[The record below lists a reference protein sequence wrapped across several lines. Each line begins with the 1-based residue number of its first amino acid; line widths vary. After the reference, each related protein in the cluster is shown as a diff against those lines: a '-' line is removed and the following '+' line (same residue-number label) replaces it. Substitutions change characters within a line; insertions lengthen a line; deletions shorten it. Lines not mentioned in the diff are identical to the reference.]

1 MRGRD
6 NEEEGRRV
14 CEECARLCSAV
25 QDQDRQQGLGLVDSR
40 LAELIRARAWQSET
54 CAGPPSWLDTFEN
67 TCRLLADPD
76 STDSDAKPAGN
87 RGDRE
92 AARLFVNDVI
102 RDAYGPYVRQ
112 VVCNGRLDAGPC
124 VRVLQ
129 AVGAWAAGYIADARR
144 PQSKGMNKLANTVWT
159 AMYDAFAGRAPADRN
174 AAYRQ
179 MGAEGMGVLVETA
192 GRCLEA
198 MHAGGG
204 AATTPTS
211 VTSANMSR
219 ALKFLV
225 SNFGRMLVL
234 MGEGD
239 GDGVLRNRTES
250 WMLVREPVFQMWR
263 CLGRYVDMDMG
274 RDPFDGIGLMY
285 KALALAFEQAVG
297 DPVPWWVESAG
308 NGGLGG
314 EISPDIVRVLA
325 NVLINGSGRMS
336 EVALETMSV
345 AVRSLV
351 GSLAAVRVVHAAV
364 RGGEGGEG
372 GGENCATEWVTG
384 GDEDLNAE
392 AAAGTSKNA
401 GDDRFMDDVEAG
413 ILEFMSRC
421 VDTSP
426 GVFKRT
432 LYFIMEYLLRPHPL
446 VEELLCRVVMGVMEW
461 GRAGG
466 WEALQVDCMTMICD
480 MLDKSVSCDEDLG
493 LSPGVQ
499 QGVHVLAAAMLTA
512 RDDAMAR
519 VAEARFSGVAATTSS
534 PASMPAGS
542 SMTISTTT
550 TTTTSTSTVDVYGA
564 VRLAV
569 YLRAMACSVSSG
581 NAHLYANAS
590 VQQTLRGQL
599 ARICHVHAKRA
610 RGSDVGDVDVDVNLL
625 LAWTAECLLHASR
638 VVSLSVGPLSERQV
652 ANGATPLAETLCS
665 AIEQLSGRVV
675 LSAAPASPR
684 LQRAAVLLDVAI
696 RTMSSCLSPS
706 LPSKRKTSVDGLDA
720 ALDAFDASLPAAGW
734 LVGLAPT
741 RTQRPTSRMRRV
753 FGSALDVDATMPLQY
768 LAMQSYKDYVSFSD
782 GGVSDGAQALD
793 VLPKSRIVGG
803 GISAEFKARLTPYL
817 VGLEY
822 SSYSEHVDGAG
833 EAGEYNR
840 LMAHAKSLERA
851 FNLHGGD
858 GGVSKRVHRQVVA
871 SEAPNGVL
879 DRLLA
884 AQQALAQ
891 AINLAQAEGSLDE
904 ATFSSVCR
912 IQSDLNTIF
921 SNF

>member
-6 NEEEGRRV
+6 NEEEDRRV

-25 QDQDRQQGLGLVDSR
+25 QDQDRQEGGLGLVDSR
-40 LAELIRARAWQSET
+40 LAELIRARAWQTET
-54 CAGPPSWLDTFEN
+54 CAGPPSWLDAFEN

-76 STDSDAKPAGN
+76 GADGADCGAKPVGN

-92 AARLFVNDVI
+92 VARLFVNDVI

-112 VVCNGRLDAGPC
+112 VVSNGRLDAGPC

-144 PQSKGMNKLANTVWT
+144 PQSRGMNKLANTVWT

-179 MGAEGMGVLVETA
+179 MGAGGMGVLVETA

-204 AATTPTS
+204 AATTAT
-211 VTSANMSR
+211 TATTAAANMSK

-263 CLGRYVDMDMG
+263 CLGRYVDMDRE

-314 EISPDIVRVLA
+314 EISPDIVQVLA
-325 NVLINGSGRMS
+325 NVLIKGSGRMS
-336 EVALETMSV
+336 EGALETMS
-345 AVRSLV
+345 ATVRSLV

-384 GDEDLNAE
+384 GDEGLNADV
-392 AAAGTSKNA
+392 AAGTSKNA
-401 GDDRFMDDVEAG
+401 GDDRFMDDVEVG

-421 VDTSP
+421 VETSP
-426 GVFKRT
+426 RVFKRT

-480 MLDKSVSCDEDLG
+480 MLDKCVSCDEDLG

-512 RDDAMAR
+512 RDDATAR

-534 PASMPAGS
+534 PASIPADS
-542 SMTISTTT
+542 E
-550 TTTTSTSTVDVYGA
+550 TVDVYGA

-590 VQQTLRGQL
+590 VQQTLRGRL
-599 ARICHVHAKRA
+599 ARICHVHTKRA
-610 RGSDVGDVDVDVNLL
+610 RGSDVGDGDGDSDGDLL
-625 LAWTAECLLHASR
+625 LAWTAECLFHASR
-638 VVSLSVGPLSERQV
+638 IVSLSVGPLSEREV

-675 LSAAPASPR
+675 LSAAPASR
-684 LQRAAVLLDVAI
+684 GLQRAAVLLDAAI
-696 RTMSSCLSPS
+696 RTMPSCLPPS
-706 LPSKRKTSVDGLDA
+706 LFSKRKTSVDGLDA

-753 FGSALDVDATMPLQY
+753 YGSALDVDATMPLQY
-768 LAMQSYKDYVSFSD
+768 LAMHSYKDYVSFSD

-822 SSYSEHVDGAG
+822 RNYSEHVDGAG

-840 LMAHAKSLERA
+840 LMAPAKSLERA

-858 GGVSKRVHRQVVA
+858 GGVSKRVHRQVVS
-871 SEAPNGVL
+871 SEAPNSVL
-879 DRLLA
+879 DTLLA

-891 AINLAQAEGSLDE
+891 AIKLAQAGSLE
-904 ATFSSVCR
+904 ATQKATFEVCGL
-912 IQSDLNTIF
+912 LNRTNQF
-921 SNF
+921 MN